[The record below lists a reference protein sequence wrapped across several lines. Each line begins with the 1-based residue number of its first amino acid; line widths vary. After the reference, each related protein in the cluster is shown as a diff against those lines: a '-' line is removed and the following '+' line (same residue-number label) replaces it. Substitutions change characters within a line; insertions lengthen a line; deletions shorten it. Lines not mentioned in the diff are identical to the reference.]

1 MCILPW
7 IMGHN
12 CHPEQYRVEDRNGT
26 FLNCRDCIDCPGM
39 YGATSP
45 CNTVIYRDTMI
56 DCVRCD
62 LGKTFSSENNNQ
74 QCQSCKSTT
83 CHRNEEWVG
92 VCTYEED
99 STRCTGT
106 CVQGYYWS
114 KNLTEPC
121 QLCNSTICHQNE
133 EVVGMCTT
141 KEDNRRCNSTC
152 FKGYYWSKN
161 LTEPC
166 QACKNITCHHNEVV
180 VGMCTPKEDNTRCNG
195 TCIKGYYWSTNLT
208 EPCQA
213 CKNITCH
220 HNEVVV
226 GVCTPK
232 EDNARCNGTCV
243 KGYYWSKN
251 RTEPCQPL
259 YHLYSMTNG
268 RQLCDDSYLVIK
280 IVIPIVFIII
290 CVGVVLFCWCIIKKH
305 RSKYARCQRTD
316 DCKYFGF
323 QKYSGRHLLVSRKTY
338 RLGSEGCLI

>member
-26 FLNCRDCIDCPGM
+26 FLNCRDCIDCPDM

-121 QLCNSTICHQNE
+121 QPCNSTICHQNE
-133 EVVGMCTT
+133 EVVGMCTP

-161 LTEPC
+161 LTE
-166 QACKNITCHHNEVV
+166 
-180 VGMCTPKEDNTRCNG
+180 R
-195 TCIKGYYWSTNLT
+195 
-208 EPCQA
+208 CQA

-232 EDNARCNGTCV
+232 EDNTRCNGTCV
-243 KGYYWSKN
+243 RGYYWSKN

-316 DCKYFGF
+316 DCKYFVF
-323 QKYSGRHLLVSRKTY
+323 QKYSGRHLLVWRKIY
-338 RLGSEGCLI
+338 RLGS

>member
-26 FLNCRDCIDCPGM
+26 FLNCRDCIDCPDM

-92 VCTYEED
+92 VCTYGED
-99 STRCTGT
+99 STRFTGT

-121 QLCNSTICHQNE
+121 QPCNSTICHQNE
-133 EVVGMCTT
+133 EVVGMCTP

-180 VGMCTPKEDNTRCNG
+180 VGVCTPKEDNTRCNG
-195 TCIKGYYWSTNLT
+195 TC
-208 EPCQA
+208 
-213 CKNITCH
+213 
-220 HNEVVV
+220 V
-226 GVCTPK
+226 
-232 EDNARCNGTCV
+232 R
-243 KGYYWSKN
+243 GYYWSKN

-316 DCKYFGF
+316 DCKYFVF
-323 QKYSGRHLLVSRKTY
+323 QKYSGRHLLVWRKIY
-338 RLGSEGCLI
+338 RLGS